1 MAQAIRPNIALIVDD
16 DVDQRGL
23 IGVLLEETGFE
34 VVEVATSAE
43 AVNILRSIAHKV
55 ILIVAAMQLLRFADG
70 ARLAAYAQ
78 QWPWIRVL
86 ITSDEQQCPD
96 QFSYATAFMSKPWQ
110 PLDMLIQAEKIV
122 VSARRL

>member
-16 DVDQRGL
+16 DENQRGL

-34 VVEVATSAE
+34 VVEVDSSAE
-43 AVNILRSIAHKV
+43 AVNILRNSAHKV
-55 ILIVAAMQLLRFADG
+55 ILIVAAMQLLRFAG

-110 PLDMLIQAEKIV
+110 PLDMLIQAEKVV